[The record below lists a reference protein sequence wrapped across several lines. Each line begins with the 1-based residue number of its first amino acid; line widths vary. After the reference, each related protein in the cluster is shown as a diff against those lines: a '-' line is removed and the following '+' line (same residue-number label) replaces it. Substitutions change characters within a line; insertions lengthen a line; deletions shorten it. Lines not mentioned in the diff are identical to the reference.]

1 MKAPESPSL
10 FAPFKWRH
18 AVFYGWGLVVI
29 TIFLNAVTGSP
40 VFGGVGVWVDALE
53 QHFGWSRAEL
63 SLAFSLGQ
71 LESGLAGP
79 VVGILVDKYGPKK
92 IVFSGVTI
100 IGLGFI
106 LFSQTNT
113 LLVFYASYIVI
124 MLGASAGGWLPMMSV
139 INNWFDKNRTMAMGL
154 GGIGFSMGSFLLVPL
169 LAWLVQPD
177 GIGWRTTSMS
187 LGIFFILL
195 AYPISTLIRNTP
207 EEFGEIPDGIKAVE
221 KEKGK
226 RTRNFAM
233 KVDNEFP
240 MMTIIKMPVF
250 WILAICNGMSTML
263 IGTMTVHLILALK
276 DQGIAVQTGAWIWGS
291 TMLFSGAAQIFGGYL
306 GDKVPKNI
314 SLCVFGIIQALGVM
328 YSTSITTVLMAPIFV
343 VVYGLGFGARIP
355 LGTAIRGEYFGR
367 KAFGKVLGV
376 SMLPMMILMTL
387 GPYVAGLMYDH
398 YGSYDR
404 AFYYL
409 AIVSLIGSI
418 GFLFCKNPNVDKKTK
433 ESSLG
438 LSKD

>member
-1 MKAPESPSL
+1 M
-10 FAPFKWRH
+10 
-18 AVFYGWGLVVI
+18 FYGWWLVVI
-29 TIFLNAVTGSP
+29 TILLNAATGSP

-63 SLAFSLGQ
+63 SLAFSFGQ

-79 VVGILVDKYGPKK
+79 VVGILVDRYGPKK

-113 LLVFYASYIVI
+113 LLVFYAAYIVI

-139 INNWFDKNRTMAMGL
+139 INNWFDKKRTMAMGL
-154 GGIGFSMGSFLLVPL
+154 GGIGFSMGSFFLVPL

-177 GIGWRTTSMS
+177 GVGWRTTSMS

-195 AYPISTLIRNTP
+195 AYPISRLIRNTP
-207 EEFGEIPDGIKAVE
+207 EEFGEIPDGRKSGE
-221 KEKGK
+221 KEKSEQ
-226 RTRNFAM
+226 TQDFAM
-233 KVDNEFP
+233 KSENEFP

-250 WILAICNGMSTML
+250 WLLAICNGMSTML

-276 DQGIAVQTGAWIWGS
+276 DQGISVQTGAWIWGS
-291 TMLFSGAAQIFGGYL
+291 TMLFSGAAQVFGGYL

-314 SLCVFGIIQALGVM
+314 SLCIFGIIQASGVI
-328 YSTSITTVLMAPIFV
+328 YATSITTVFMAPIFV

-376 SMLPMMILMTL
+376 SMLPMMLLMTL
-387 GPYVAGLMYDH
+387 GPYLAGLMYDH

-404 AFYYL
+404 AFYSL

-418 GFLFCKNPNVDKKTK
+418 GFLFCKNPNVDGGTH
-433 ESSLG
+433 EATSSLKG
-438 LSKD
+438 ITTSKN

>member
-1 MKAPESPSL
+1 MKASEPPSV

-18 AVFYGWGLVVI
+18 AVFYGWWLVVI
-29 TIFLNAVTGSP
+29 TIFLNAATGSP

-63 SLAFSLGQ
+63 SLAFSFGQ

-106 LFSQTNT
+106 LFSQTDT

-139 INNWFDKNRTMAMGL
+139 INNWFDKKRTMAMGL

-177 GIGWRTTSMS
+177 GVGWRVTSMS
-187 LGIFFILL
+187 LRIFFILL
-195 AYPISTLIRNTP
+195 AYPVSRLIRNTP
-207 EEFGEIPDGIKAVE
+207 EEFDEIPDGRKFVE
-221 KEKGK
+221 KEKTQQAK
-226 RTRNFAM
+226 DFVM

-250 WILAICNGMSTML
+250 WLLAICNGMSTML

-276 DQGIAVQTGAWIWGS
+276 DQGIPVQTGAWIWGS
-291 TMLFSGAAQIFGGYL
+291 TMLFSGAAQVFGGYL

-314 SLCVFGIIQALGVM
+314 SLCVFGIIQALGVI
-328 YSTSITTVLMAPIFV
+328 YATSITTVFMAPVFV
-343 VVYGLGFGARIP
+343 IVYGLGFGARIP

-376 SMLPMMILMTL
+376 SMLPMMLLMTL

-404 AFYYL
+404 AFYSL
-409 AIVSLIGSI
+409 AVVSLIGSI
-418 GFLFCKNPNVDKKTK
+418 GFLFCRNPNVSGGIQ
-433 ESSLG
+433 EPVSSFP
-438 LSKD
+438 KN